1 MIPSKRWFPTTL
13 QARVAW
19 FDNFAAQFS
28 KVALDLGFTA
38 ADVTAVDNDNQIM
51 QFIGA
56 SDLEVAAYEKA
67 VGQYRKIM
75 TEADIGDVT
84 PNFPANPTFVPPAL
98 GVTAGI
104 YERLDKLVDQIKVA
118 NNYTTEIG
126 AMLDILPK
134 GETPNA
140 PEDMKPVLK
149 PKPQPEFMAQ
159 ISFVRGDSDG
169 IALQIQRDNEDVWT
183 SVGSFFKSPAMLQLS
198 PKTPNTPEVIRIR
211 GRFLVGNTPTG
222 DFSDISQFV
231 TQP

>member
-28 KVALDLGFTA
+28 KVAIDLGFTA
-38 ADVTAVDNDNQIM
+38 ANVTAVDNDNAMM

-67 VGQYRKIM
+67 VGQYRKIF

-84 PNFPANPTFVPPAL
+84 PSFPANPTLAPPAL

-104 YERLDKLVDQIKVA
+104 YERLNKLVDQIEA
-118 NNYTTEIG
+118 ADNYTTEIG
-126 AMLDILPK
+126 AMLGILPK
-134 GETPNA
+134 GETPNQ
-140 PEDMKPVLK
+140 PEDMKPDLK
-149 PKPQPEFMAQ
+149 PKAQPEFMAQ
-159 ISFVRGDSDG
+159 IAFVRGKTDG
-169 IALQIQRDNEDVWT
+169 IALQIQRDNEDAWT
-183 SVGSFFKSPAMLQLS
+183 SVGSFFKSPAMIQLT

-211 GRFLVGNTPTG
+211 GRFLIGNTPTG
-222 DFSDISQFV
+222 EFSDIN
-231 TQP
+231 